1 VHQHVARAI
10 DAVVHLARLPDGT
23 RYVAEVVEVAN
34 VAGVEGTGT
43 GTGTG
48 FRVRPLA
55 DGDHVVAAAR
65 RGRR

>member
-1 VHQHVARAI
+1 
-10 DAVVHLARLPDGT
+10 VVHLARLPDGT
-23 RYVAEVVEVAN
+23 RYVAEVVEVAD
-34 VAGVEGTGT
+34 VAEVEGTGTGT

-55 DGDHVVAAAR
+55 DGHHVVAAAR